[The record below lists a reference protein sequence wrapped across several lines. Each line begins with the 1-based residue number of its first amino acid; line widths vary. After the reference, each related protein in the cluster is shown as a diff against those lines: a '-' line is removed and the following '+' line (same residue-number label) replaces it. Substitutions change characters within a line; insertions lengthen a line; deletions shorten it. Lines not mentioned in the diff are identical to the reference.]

1 MPEKRI
7 KLIFPEG
14 YSVQGFDII
23 GLWGRPMKENRK
35 GHVRLQR
42 TGEKPYDVSRLK
54 LVWAARMNIDVRKI
68 PKKYSFYL
76 DDNGNLQVDKF
87 SDRMSRIVSERA
99 KEVKVKREDYAFVEK
114 YAHIALQML
123 DGDNDAKGQLF
134 ALINGKREMFIQY
147 ARRSGGGGI
156 SEEKAILYTDMA
168 ISYTYDLICSGRY
181 YVPSP
186 IGSVKGKI
194 NQLIKAN
201 RKKRTLFKN
210 EQ

>member
-87 SDRMSRIVSERA
+87 SDRMSHIVSERA

-147 ARRSGGGGI
+147 ARRSGGGHFRGKSHSLHRHGNLLHLRPDMLWQI
-156 SEEKAILYTDMA
+156 LCPFSYRKRERQDKSAYQSQQEEAHFIQK
-168 ISYTYDLICSGRY
+168 
-181 YVPSP
+181 
-186 IGSVKGKI
+186 
-194 NQLIKAN
+194 
-201 RKKRTLFKN
+201 
-210 EQ
+210 

>member
-76 DDNGNLQVDKF
+76 DDNGYLQVDKF

-147 ARRSGGGGI
+147 ARRSGG
-156 SEEKAILYTDMA
+156 AF
-168 ISYTYDLICSGRY
+168 
-181 YVPSP
+181 
-186 IGSVKGKI
+186 
-194 NQLIKAN
+194 Q
-201 RKKRTLFKN
+201 RKKPFSTPTW
-210 EQ
+210 QSPTPTT

>member
-54 LVWAARMNIDVRKI
+54 LVWAAKMNIDVRKI

-87 SDRMSRIVSERA
+87 SDRMSRIVSERT

-147 ARRSGGGGI
+147 ARRSGGGI